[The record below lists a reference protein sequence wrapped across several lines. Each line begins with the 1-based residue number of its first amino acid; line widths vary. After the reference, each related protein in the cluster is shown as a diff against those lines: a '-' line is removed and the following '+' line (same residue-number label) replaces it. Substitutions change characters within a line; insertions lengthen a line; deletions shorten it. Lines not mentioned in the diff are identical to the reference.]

1 MLLPDVTGLMPP
13 QGVFY
18 VSHGNVDK
26 AFALQFPLCESDLH
40 TKVYSTPAPSLY
52 VRLNWLWHVAQGLA
66 YLHSRKCLHRSGGN
80 KRRPHT

>member
-40 TKVYSTPAPSLY
+40 SKVYSTPAPSLY
-52 VRLNWLWHVAQGLA
+52 MHINWLWHVATGLA
-66 YLHSRKCLHRSGGN
+66 YLHSRKCLHRTGGN